1 MPADSAGSPP
11 PTPPAGRTDAEVM
24 FPAGFD
30 DLDHEGKL
38 KVLTRNPAAD
48 IRTEIDRVLG
58 IPRQE
63 YSGSQPF
70 QFNKEQLALI
80 LVALGGP
87 QR

>member
-1 MPADSAGSPP
+1 ML
-11 PTPPAGRTDAEVM
+11 
-24 FPAGFD
+24 PAGFD
-30 DLDHEGKL
+30 DLNHEGKPE
-38 KVLTRNPAAD
+38 VLTRNPDAD

-58 IPRQE
+58 IPREE

>member
-1 MPADSAGSPP
+1 MSADHAGSPP
-11 PTPPAGRTDAEVM
+11 PTPPAGRVDSEVM
-24 FPAGFD
+24 LPSGFD

-38 KVLTRNPAAD
+38 AALTRNPAAD

>member
-1 MPADSAGSPP
+1 MSTDSDTPAPTDRPDSQVSA
-11 PTPPAGRTDAEVM
+11 VM
-24 FPAGFD
+24 LPAGFD
-30 DLDHEGKL
+30 DLDHERKL
-38 KVLTRNPAAD
+38 DALTRNPAAD

>member
-1 MPADSAGSPP
+1 MSADHVGSP
-11 PTPPAGRTDAEVM
+11 PTPPAGRVDAEVM
-24 FPAGFD
+24 LPAGFD
-30 DLDHEGKL
+30 DLDHERKL
-38 KVLTRNPAAD
+38 AALTRNAVAD

-63 YSGSQPF
+63 FSGSQPF

>member
-1 MPADSAGSPP
+1 MSSDSAGSSP
-11 PTPPAGRTDAEVM
+11 PTPPAGRTDSEVTL
-24 FPAGFD
+24 PAGFD
-30 DLDHEGKL
+30 DLDHERKL
-38 KVLTRNPAAD
+38 EALTRNGAAK

-63 YSGSQPF
+63 YHGSQPF
-70 QFNKEQLALI
+70 QFNKGQLALI